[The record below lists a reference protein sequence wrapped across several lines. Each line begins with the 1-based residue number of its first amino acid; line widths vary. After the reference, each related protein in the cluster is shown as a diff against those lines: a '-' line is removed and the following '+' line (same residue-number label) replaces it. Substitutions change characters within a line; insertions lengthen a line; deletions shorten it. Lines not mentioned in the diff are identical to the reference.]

1 MDYELTRLSSRGQVV
16 IPEKTRKLIGL
27 RTGTKF
33 AIYTDGK
40 NILLQPLTPPD
51 VAAFRKMT
59 DAARRTTGKA
69 KEKGKEAK
77 L

>member
-51 VAAFRKMT
+51 VSAFRKMAEEAT
-59 DAARRTTGKA
+59 KVAEQAKA
-69 KEKGKEAK
+69 KRKEAK

>member
-1 MDYELTRLSSRGQVV
+1 MHFELTRLSSRGQVV
-16 IPEKTRKLIGL
+16 IPETTRKTIGL

-51 VAAFRKMT
+51 VSAFRKMT
-59 DAARRTTGKA
+59 DKA
-69 KEKGKEAK
+69 KRIAKTAKAKQKEAK
-77 L
+77 P